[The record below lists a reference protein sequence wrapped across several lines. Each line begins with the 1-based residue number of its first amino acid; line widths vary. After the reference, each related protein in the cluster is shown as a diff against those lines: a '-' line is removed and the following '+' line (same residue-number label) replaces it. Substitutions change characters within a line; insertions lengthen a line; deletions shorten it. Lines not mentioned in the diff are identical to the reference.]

1 MPGGDASTPR
11 DAASREARQTPAAA
25 PDAGD
30 DDRTLFMPPPRA
42 AAPGGFA
49 GAGAEPPA
57 DGPARPALSGTA
69 SGDDEATLILARG
82 GASAPPRMPV
92 PGGGGGVADDDDRTL
107 FAPAVAPGMPP
118 RMPSPGG
125 AAADAESTVFAP
137 PGAAADDATL
147 RAGPASDDRTLHAG
161 ADADDR
167 TVYAG
172 PMGDDRTLHAGAAD
186 ELTLHMPAPGGQRT
200 QMQPRSAA
208 APAAGRA
215 PRGGVE
221 LQRLVAGVNPLLGA
235 ASVLLALVAQLRAT
249 SAHADPAGLRRQLL
263 NHMAEFELQA
273 AASGVARPRI
283 TAARYLL
290 CSFLDEV
297 IAATPWGQGAWEA
310 QTLLGEYHE
319 ERWGGDKC
327 FELLERL
334 GEDPKGNA
342 EVLELFYVCLSLG
355 FEGRYRGQPD
365 GRARLEAIAE
375 RVLAEVR
382 PAALQPGGGARSLSL
397 HWQGVSAPQRPGL
410 HLPPLWSVAALAAAL
425 VVVALL
431 GFQWRLAAQA
441 QPLLRELHALP
452 AALQAERAP
461 VAGAAPA
468 APARLAPLLQAD
480 VAGGALAVRDE
491 RLRSVLTLPADALF
505 KGGGATLDSPR
516 APALLG
522 RVAQA
527 LRASPGQVNVIGHSD
542 DATAASLQYPS
553 AWHLSRARALAVM
566 EELARQG
573 LPLERLHAEGRADAE
588 PVASGRSAED
598 RARNRRVEI
607 ELRLARPE

>member
-1 MPGGDASTPR
+1 MQSRPPTSMPGADASTPPG
-11 DAASREARQTPAAA
+11 AASRDPSPPQPPAAV

-30 DDRTLFMPPPRA
+30 DDRTLFMPLPCA
-42 AAPGGFA
+42 AAPGGSVGAVA
-49 GAGAEPPA
+49 GPGAEPPA
-57 DGPARPALSGTA
+57 DGSAWPAVSGAHPVQA
-69 SGDDEATLILARG
+69 SSAPGDDEATLMLARG
-82 GASAPPRMPV
+82 GESPPLRMPV
-92 PGGGGGVADDDDRTL
+92 PGGGGVAADDDRTL
-107 FAPAVAPGMPP
+107 FAPAVASDALL

-125 AAADAESTVFAP
+125 AADAESTVFVL
-137 PGAAADDATL
+137 PGAPGVARLSRLGEGSVPGATADDATL
-147 RAGPASDDRTLHAG
+147 WAEPEAG
-161 ADADDR
+161 DR

-172 PMGDDRTLHAGAAD
+172 PDADDRTLHAGAAD

-200 QMQPRSAA
+200 QVQPRSTAV
-208 APAAGRA
+208 PAAGRA

-263 NHMAEFELQA
+263 GHMTEFELQA

-297 IAATPWGQGAWEA
+297 IAATPWGQGTWES
-310 QTLLGEYHE
+310 QTLLSEYHE

-342 EVLELFYVCLSLG
+342 EVLELFYVCLALG

-382 PAALQPGGGARSLSL
+382 PAAPQPGGGARSLSL

-431 GFQWRLAAQA
+431 GFQWRLASQA

-461 VAGAAPA
+461 VAGATPA
-468 APARLAPLLQAD
+468 GPARLAPLL
-480 VAGGALAVRDE
+480 R
-491 RLRSVLTLPADALF
+491 
-505 KGGGATLDSPR
+505 
-516 APALLG
+516 
-522 RVAQA
+522 
-527 LRASPGQVNVIGHSD
+527 
-542 DATAASLQYPS
+542 
-553 AWHLSRARALAVM
+553 
-566 EELARQG
+566 
-573 LPLERLHAEGRADAE
+573 
-588 PVASGRSAED
+588 
-598 RARNRRVEI
+598 
-607 ELRLARPE
+607 

>member
-1 MPGGDASTPR
+1 MPGGDTP
-11 DAASREARQTPAAA
+11 APQEARQASGDAA
-25 PDAGD
+25 DAGD
-30 DDRTLFMPPPRA
+30 DDRTLFMPLPRA
-42 AAPGGFA
+42 AAPGGS
-49 GAGAEPPA
+49 AGAEPPA
-57 DGPARPALSGTA
+57 GGPARPAVSGTPPAQAGTA
-69 SGDDEATLILARG
+69 SGDDEATLILASG
-82 GASAPPRMPV
+82 GASPPLRMPV
-92 PGGGGGVADDDDRTL
+92 PGGGVADDDRTL
-107 FAPAVAPGMPP
+107 FAPAVAPGMPL

-147 RAGPASDDRTLHAG
+147 WAGPASDDRTFYAG

-200 QMQPRSAA
+200 QMQPPPRSAA
-208 APAAGRA
+208 TPSAGRA

-297 IAATPWGQGAWEA
+297 IAATPWGQGTWEA
-310 QTLLGEYHE
+310 HTLLSEYHE

-410 HLPPLWSVAALAAAL
+410 HVPPLWSVAALAGAL

-461 VAGAAPA
+461 AAGAAPA

-480 VAGGALAVRDE
+480 AAAGALVVRDE